1 MGGDNVYEIRDKC
14 FLFLGISMM
23 LVTQT
28 LTLHSVLALLL
39 ILIVMAL
46 CYLIE
51 NKNLRFVLV
60 AGYIAIG
67 ISVPVCMLYL
77 PLLCYELWKDGW
89 LACLLGIVSG
99 GYIVLSH
106 FDRIMAVYCFGA
118 LLLVYIM
125 QRNTQRMTSL
135 ERELKVLR
143 DTSTERNLLLKDKN
157 RDLIEKQNVE
167 IHLVRLEERNRIAR
181 EIHDNVGHMLSRSL
195 LQVGALFAIN
205 KDRIV
210 EENLVGLKTT
220 LKDAMNSVRESVHD
234 LHDDSID
241 LELTIRDII
250 RGFSDYEIDFSF
262 ELSEKVEKRVKYCF
276 ITTVKEALSNVV
288 KHSNATKVVIYLY
301 ELPGMLHLSIK
312 DNGSVVS
319 SNKSDGL
326 GLSNMKERTEH
337 LGGTFYYNNREGFQ
351 IYISIP
357 K

>member
-1 MGGDNVYEIRDKC
+1 MYEIRDKT

-23 LVTQT
+23 LVTQKVT
-28 LTLHSVLALLL
+28 LQSVFALLL

-51 NKNLRFVLV
+51 NKNVRLLLV
-60 AGYIAIG
+60 AGYMVIG
-67 ISVPVCMLYL
+67 ISLPVCMMYL
-77 PLLCYELWKDGW
+77 PLLCYELWKDGR
-89 LACLLGIVSG
+89 LVCLLGIVPG
-99 GYIVLSH
+99 GYIIVSN
-106 FDRIMAVYCFGA
+106 FDRIMAVYCFGV
-118 LLLVYIM
+118 LLLVYVM
-125 QRNTQRMTSL
+125 QKNTQRMTSL

-143 DTSTERNLLLKDKN
+143 DTSTERNQLLKDKN
-157 RDLIEKQNVE
+157 RDLTEKQDVE
-167 IHLVRLEERNRIAR
+167 IHLVRLQERNRIAR

-195 LQVGALFAIN
+195 LQVGALLAIN
-205 KDRIV
+205 KERIV

-220 LKDAMNSVRESVHD
+220 LNDAMNNVRESVHD

-250 RGFSDYEIDFSF
+250 RGFSNYEIDFSF

-301 ELPGMLHLSIK
+301 ELPGMLQLSIK
-312 DNGSVVS
+312 DNGSLLS
-319 SNKSDGL
+319 SDKSEGL
-326 GLSNMKERTEH
+326 GLLNMKERVEH
-337 LGGTFYYNNREGFQ
+337 LGGTFHYNNREGFQ
-351 IYISIP
+351 IYMSIP